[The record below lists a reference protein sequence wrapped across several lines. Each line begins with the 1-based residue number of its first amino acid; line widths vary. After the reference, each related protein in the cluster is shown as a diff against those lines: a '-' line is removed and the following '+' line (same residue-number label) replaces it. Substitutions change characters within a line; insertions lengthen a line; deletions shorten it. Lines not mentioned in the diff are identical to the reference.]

1 MSDSVTDVK
10 EIKVDSVD
18 GIVEILQAIVR
29 NDRSNYRHHEPRPW
43 DDRRPDVEGGT
54 IWLTPKELATRA
66 LRRMGAAVPDRLKE
80 VYRS

>member
-1 MSDSVTDVK
+1 MDDMSD
-10 EIKVDSVD
+10 
-18 GIVEILQAIVR
+18 IVGNLQTIVR

-66 LRRMGAAVPDRLKE
+66 LRRMGAAVPDRLE
-80 VYRS
+80 EARCTTRG